1 MAGQDWISSTS
12 SCHGLERMDGK
23 EAEVRGGAEGQQM
36 DVLTERHQEWRLR
49 NKENLIGGG
58 VWRSSGAVFH
68 IVQPGKESRPET
80 PAGALGVA
88 SC

>member
-23 EAEVRGGAEGQQM
+23 EAEVRGGGGAADGCSDRETSRVG
-36 DVLTERHQEWRLR
+36 LR

-58 VWRSSGAVFH
+58 VWRSSDAVFH
-68 IVQPGKESRPET
+68 IVHPGKESQPET